1 MGVDLPYS
9 YNGISRSWN
18 VSNNIIYLKS
28 IQEKLPNE
36 IETLS
41 EADRYNDIHDTC
53 GQFKCFFRKNQN

>member
-1 MGVDLPYS
+1 MGIGPLAHS

-28 IQEKLPNE
+28 IQEEKLPNE

-41 EADRYNDIHDTC
+41 EADRYNEYH
-53 GQFKCFFRKNQN
+53 